1 MLLFVDEI
9 WVFTIPGKSYVH
21 HVESLNWN
29 VDRFISYVVL
39 HVYYYISKL
48 LFKNGYSDC
57 CSTNNIKIFLN
68 SFGINRADC
77 EKQVEGYYN
86 CKFKKFSFQKY
97 GSEEKANAAVSQYMK
112 QKGLVH
118 PIQTHKKKACVYA
131 VAKGRAVGIFFKK

>member
-1 MLLFVDEI
+1 MLYCYCLTTYLFV
-9 WVFTIPGKSYVH
+9 Y
-21 HVESLNWN
+21 
-29 VDRFISYVVL
+29 
-39 HVYYYISKL
+39 
-48 LFKNGYSDC
+48 
-57 CSTNNIKIFLN
+57 FLN
-68 SFGINRADC
+68 KHVRANFV
-77 EKQVEGYYN
+77 KVTLKLSTAAP

>member
-21 HVESLNWN
+21 YVESLNWN

-39 HVYYYISKL
+39 
-48 LFKNGYSDC
+48 
-57 CSTNNIKIFLN
+57 
-68 SFGINRADC
+68 
-77 EKQVEGYYN
+77 VEGYYN